1 MGRYA
6 AYREADLNRL
16 SLREPL
22 DLKKLR
28 KRWLAAVDVAG
39 VTVTKLPTEEV
50 GCLYL
55 GPDQR
60 PRTPDPNSPDFPR
73 LTRHYGR
80 VRGAWPTLSPYQ
92 G

>member
-1 MGRYA
+1 MGRHA
-6 AYREADLNRL
+6 AYRQADLNRL

-22 DLKKLR
+22 DLKKLK
-28 KRWLAAVDVAG
+28 KRWLAAVDAARAV
-39 VTVTKLPTEEV
+39 VTKLPPAEV

-55 GPDQR
+55 GPDLR
-60 PRTPDPNSPDFPR
+60 PRTPDLNSPDFPR